1 MRWVFLSLVCLNLLV
16 MVWFWRDQA
25 GIAETSHKPNQPE
38 VQGKGLVLLSELNS
52 NQVSYKTK
60 QASKQRSSEQRC
72 YSAGP
77 FKDESDAK
85 FLAIRAEALGFTST
99 LRRLATG
106 GSIESW
112 VHIPPLANRQQSLR
126 LLRELQ
132 GRGIDSYIITQG
144 ELAEG
149 ISLGLFRKQASAKS
163 LTKQMSDLG
172 YNVMIKEVLRGEKEL
187 WLEFPQV
194 NQLTEAM
201 RKRVVGEGQ
210 SLNWMLTD
218 CSNLKLNR

>member
-25 GIAETSHKPNQPE
+25 GPNSNTIKEPDQ
-38 VQGKGLVLLSELNS
+38 QGKSLVLLSELNS
-52 NQVSYKTK
+52 TDIDYKEAKPNQN
-60 QASKQRSSEQRC
+60 SESDSRC

-77 FKDESDAK
+77 LADRIDAK
-85 FLAIRAEALGFTST
+85 HLKARAEALGFSSE
-99 LRRLATG
+99 LRGLATG
-106 GSIESW
+106 VSLEYW
-112 VHIPPLANRQQSLR
+112 VHIAPQPNRQQSLR

-149 ISLGLFRKQASAKS
+149 ISLGLFRNADSAKE
-163 LTKQMSDLG
+163 LNNKMTNLD
-172 YNVMIKEVLRGEKEL
+172 YDVVIKEVSRGEKEL

-194 NQLTEAM
+194 SQLTEAM
-201 RKRVVGEGQ
+201 RNRVVGQDQE
-210 SLNWMLTD
+210 LEWMLTD
-218 CSNLKLNR
+218 CSYSK